1 MKLTTEQL
9 QTLINI
15 VDYRID
21 YWVNNEPEE
30 EGEQAELSQ
39 LEELLPIL
47 RSQKDTQEAE
57 EAETPRTFHI
67 LTGEKYQV
75 KANTEA
81 EALEKFYAD
90 YENGDNEDIEYIEAE
105 TVIL

>member
-9 QTLINI
+9 TELINI

-30 EGEQAELSQ
+30 EAEEAELAT
-39 LEELLPIL
+39 LRELLPIL

-67 LTGEKYQV
+67 LTGEKYEV
-75 KANTEA
+75 KADTEE
-81 EALEKFYAD
+81 EALEKFHAD